1 MRLAPCLAPGWG
13 PADAHALPS
22 CPLSEEA
29 RSRCECGFGL
39 ILLVIFLC
47 GVCAGGGTR
56 DRETRRQSACESGCR
71 DVTRG
76 PVLLAPQVQSPG
88 GGGGGARFPPP
99 LSAVCLGS
107 EVPVALLV
115 LGSLL
120 NPRATAKTL

>member
-1 MRLAPCLAPGWG
+1 MRVAAVTSRGAPCS
-13 PADAHALPS
+13 LP
-22 CPLSEEA
+22 LKY
-29 RSRCECGFGL
+29 R
-39 ILLVIFLC
+39 V
-47 GVCAGGGTR
+47 
-56 DRETRRQSACESGCR
+56 
-71 DVTRG
+71 
-76 PVLLAPQVQSPG
+76 PG